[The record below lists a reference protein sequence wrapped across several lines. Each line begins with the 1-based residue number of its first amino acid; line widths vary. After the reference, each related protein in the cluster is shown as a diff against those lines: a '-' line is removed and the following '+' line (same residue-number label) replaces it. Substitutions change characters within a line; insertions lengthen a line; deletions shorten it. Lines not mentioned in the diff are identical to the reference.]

1 MRLAIHAPNLGLSL
15 PEQPFGKDVANRGL
29 YTALASHGGFEQI
42 SFCTA
47 EKPSRALLQQQFGA
61 APGAASLDI
70 SPLIQTDAAAQA
82 GTLLRGQPYL
92 SELAWERGHRHGHQA
107 YSLVGMIHTLA
118 PPRVREL
125 IGEVLLAPV
134 QPWDALICT
143 SPAVRQCLEG
153 LLDRWQAHL
162 IQRFGGTCAPRP
174 QLPLLPLGV
183 DQAALQEQ
191 RADQRSRSFLRRH
204 LRLAEQDVLAFWLGR
219 LSFFEKAYPQ
229 SMFIALQ
236 KAAQRCGR
244 RLHFVMAGWF
254 PGGESDHSRYRESA
268 QCHAPDVQVHF
279 LDGKNPEVVR
289 CCWAA
294 ADLFLSLVDNHQET
308 FGLAPIEAMA
318 AGLPVVVSDWD
329 GYRYTVSDGVEG
341 FRVPTLAPANAIQG
355 EDLALQHDHGLLT
368 YQDYVGATA
377 QHVAVDTE
385 AAASAI
391 ARLVEDAALR
401 QRMGEAGYLNV
412 QQRFDWP
419 VVARL
424 HHQLYAE
431 LAERRLA
438 SQEQS
443 GSRAQHPLRGDPFRD
458 FAPFAT
464 ACLEPETELRLAKP
478 LPEIQHRLSN
488 LTSLDRCYEQ
498 LRSSPANVQRL
509 LVQLAGRGDQ
519 SCSLEL
525 LLKDW
530 PVEQHDEL
538 RLSLTWLAKLGCI
551 HWSHPPAAQ

>member
-1 MRLAIHAPNLGLSL
+1 MRLAIHAPSLGLSL
-15 PEQPFGKDVANRGL
+15 PDQPFGKDVANRGL

-42 SFCTA
+42 NFCTA
-47 EKPSRALLQQQFGA
+47 ETPTLSCLQQQFGA
-61 APGAASLDI
+61 TQGSARLTFV
-70 SPLIQTDAAAQA
+70 PLTATATAVRA

-92 SELAWERGHRHGHQA
+92 SELAWVRGHRHGHKA

-118 PPRVREL
+118 PPKVREL
-125 IGEVLLAPV
+125 IAEVLVAPV

-143 SPAVRQCLEG
+143 SPAVRHCLEG
-153 LLDRWQAHL
+153 LLDRWQSHL
-162 IQRFGGTCAPRP
+162 SQRFGGSYVPRP

-183 DQAALQEQ
+183 DQKNLQEQ
-191 RADQRSRSFLRRH
+191 RADQGSRNFLRRH
-204 LRLAEQDVLAFWLGR
+204 LRCADHEVLVLWLGR

-229 SMFIALQ
+229 GMFIALQ

-254 PGGESDHSRYRESA
+254 PGGESDHSLYKQAARHY
-268 QCHAPDVQVHF
+268 APDVSVHF
-279 LDGKNPEVVR
+279 LDGKNPDVVR

-294 ADLFLSLVDNHQET
+294 ADLFLSLVDNPQET

-318 AGLPVVVSDWD
+318 AGVPVVVSDWD

-341 FRVPTLAPANAIQG
+341 FRIPTLALSHSQQG
-355 EDLALQHDHGLLT
+355 EELALQHDHGLLT
-368 YQDYVGATA
+368 YQDYVGSVA

-385 AAASAI
+385 AAAEAI
-391 ARLVEDAALR
+391 ALLAGDSALR
-401 QRMGEAGYLNV
+401 QRMGDAGRQTV

-431 LAERRLA
+431 LAERRRA
-438 SQEQS
+438 GHGSS
-443 GSRAQHPLRGDPFRD
+443 GMDIQHPLRGDPFRD

-464 ACLEPETELRLAKP
+464 ACLEPETELGLAMP
-478 LPEIQHRLSN
+478 LAELQDRVNN
-488 LTSLDRCYEQ
+488 LTSLDCRYRQLHASQEEVQQLLEQ
-498 LRSSPANVQRL
+498 L
-509 LVQLAGRGDQ
+509 Q
-519 SCSLEL
+519 SEGPC
-525 LLKDW
+525 LLKQLLSAW
-530 PVEQHDEL
+530 PIEKHDVL

-551 HWSHPPAAQ
+551 YWSHSSATR

>member
-15 PEQPFGKDVANRGL
+15 PDQPFGKDVANRGL
-29 YTALASHGGFEQI
+29 YSALASYGGFEQI

-47 EKPSRALLQQQFGA
+47 EQPPLTNLQQQFGA
-61 APGAASLDI
+61 VQGAARLSLA
-70 SPLIQTDAAAQA
+70 PLNQSDSAAQA

-92 SELAWERGHRHGHQA
+92 SDLAWQRGHHHPHHS

-118 PPRVREL
+118 PPKVREL

-153 LLDRWQAHL
+153 LLDRWQMHL
-162 IQRFGGTCAPRP
+162 SQRFGATRRPRP
-174 QLPLLPLGV
+174 LLPLLPLGV
-183 DQAALQEQ
+183 DQASLLEQ
-191 RADQRSRSFLRRH
+191 RADQRSRDFLRRH
-204 LRLAEQDVLAFWLGR
+204 LHLAEHDVLVLWLGR

-229 SMFIALQ
+229 GMFIALQ

-254 PGGESDHSRYRESA
+254 PGGEIDQSRYQDSA
-268 QCHAPDVQVHF
+268 RCHAPDVPVHF

-294 ADLFLSLVDNHQET
+294 ADLFLSLVDNPQET
-308 FGLAPIEAMA
+308 FGLAPVEAMA

-329 GYRYTVSDGVEG
+329 GYRYTVSDGGEG
-341 FRVPTLAPANAIQG
+341 FRVPTLAPAHARQG
-355 EDLALQHDHGLLT
+355 EELAQQHDHGLLT
-368 YQDYVGATA
+368 YQDYVGAVA

-385 AAASAI
+385 AAAAAI
-391 ARLVEDAALR
+391 ARLAEDQALR
-401 QRMGEAGYLNV
+401 QRMGEAGRLTV
-412 QQRFDWP
+412 KKRFDWP

-431 LAERRLA
+431 LAERRRDCKDHAGL
-438 SQEQS
+438 
-443 GSRAQHPLRGDPFRD
+443 GAQHPLRGDPFRD

-464 ACLEPETELRLAKP
+464 DCLAPETELRLAMP
-478 LPEIQHRLSN
+478 LPELQHRLSN
-488 LTSLDRCYEQ
+488 LTSLDRCYEK
-498 LRSSPANVQRL
+498 LRASPADLQRL
-509 LVQLAGRGDQ
+509 LVQLQGEGVKF
-519 SCSLEL
+519 CSLRRL
-525 LLKDW
+525 LTAW
-530 PVEQHDEL
+530 PVEQHDDV

-551 HWSHPPAAQ
+551 HWSNPPAAR